1 MKAEVIFPDGAY
13 LGAETWYDLERQL
26 KADAWNPS
34 DREKFRAE
42 MALRA
47 RNWSGF
53 EVDVELVSRQFFQQ
67 LEKAGL
73 LRIVSKIPAEPMDK

>member
-13 LGAETWYDLERQL
+13 LGADTWADLEKML
-26 KADAWNPS
+26 KTDAWNPS
-34 DREKFRAE
+34 DRVLFREE
-42 MALRA
+42 MARRA

-53 EVDVELVSRQFFQQ
+53 EVDVELVSRQFFEQ

-73 LRIVSKIPAEPMDK
+73 LTILRWTLDNST

>member
-1 MKAEVIFPDGAY
+1 MKAEIIFPDGSY
-13 LGAETWYDLERQL
+13 LGADTWADLERML

-34 DREKFRAE
+34 DRVKFREE
-42 MALRA
+42 MANRA

-53 EVDVELVSRQFFQQ
+53 EVDVELVSKQFFEQ

-73 LRIVSKIPAEPMDK
+73 LRIGRWDLDN